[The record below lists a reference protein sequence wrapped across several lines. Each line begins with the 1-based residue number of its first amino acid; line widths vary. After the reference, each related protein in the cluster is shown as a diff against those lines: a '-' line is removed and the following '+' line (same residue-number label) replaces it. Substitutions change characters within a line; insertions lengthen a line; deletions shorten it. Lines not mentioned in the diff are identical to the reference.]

1 MERICRCCGSKF
13 EITGHREIVYC
24 SKACSDIIKKK
35 DLEVVKNIDDQ
46 RFRDLAEAIIEI
58 SCVDYAK
65 ADRAEKSNIE
75 NFFLFGLFNK
85 IAPDMDGEVFVNAL
99 RRM

>member
-1 MERICRCCGSKF
+1 MKRICRCCGSKF
-13 EITGHREIVYC
+13 EITGRREIVYC
-24 SKACSDIIKKK
+24 SKACSDTIKKK

-46 RFRDLAEAIIEI
+46 RFRDLAEAIIVT

-65 ADRAEKSNIE
+65 ANRAEKSNIE

-85 IAPDMDGEVFVNAL
+85 IAPDMDDEVFVNAL